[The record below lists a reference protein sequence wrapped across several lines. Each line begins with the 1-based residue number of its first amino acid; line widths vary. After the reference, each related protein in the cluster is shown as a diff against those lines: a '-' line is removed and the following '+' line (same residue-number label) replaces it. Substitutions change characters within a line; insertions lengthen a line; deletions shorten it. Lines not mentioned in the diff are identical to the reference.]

1 MSADAPTAES
11 TPAPLSEEE
20 YKSLVIAQPKG
31 TDEWNRAVNSI
42 KAVRDGLY
50 PSDWFARIVCD
61 KQKFPILSL
70 TVTSM

>member
-1 MSADAPTAES
+1 MSDDVPTAES
-11 TPAPLSEEE
+11 APAPLSEEE

-31 TDEWNRAVNSI
+31 TDEWNRAVDGI

-70 TVTSM
+70 TVASM